1 MKLISRYTVMLLTFL
16 LFLTAAAPAALASG
30 TTDNSSGGKKLVLGT
45 SADFAPYEFHKVIN
59 GKDEIVGFDIAIA
72 KEIAADLGAE
82 LVIEDMG
89 FDGLLPALQSGRV
102 DLVVSG
108 MTPTDERKKSI
119 DFSDT
124 YYKSKQVIMVRNV
137 DKDKYPDMK
146 SLENIKIGVQ
156 KGSIQETIGQKI
168 PGAKLTSLDKI
179 SDIVLQ
185 LQTKR
190 VDAAIV
196 EDTVAAG
203 YLDDIIGLAAAVPD
217 EEQAEAAVG
226 IRKGNTELLAS
237 VNKTLDRLKS
247 EDKINQMVTEAS
259 LLMAD
264 KVNKSQNIFQL
275 FWEYKGLYATGIG
288 YTLLLSA
295 LGVIFGV
302 IIGLIICL
310 FRLHNMAILRW
321 IGTTYVE
328 VIRGTPMLV
337 QLMIIYYGVSLTFGI
352 NFSALQAG
360 IMTLSINSGAYLA
373 EIFRAGIQGV
383 DRGQLEAARSLG
395 MGRGAA
401 MRYIILPQAF
411 KAVLPAIGNEF
422 VTIIKESSIIS
433 VIGMVDIMYQ
443 ASVVKNLT
451 FQGLNPFIIAA
462 AIYFVMTFIL
472 SKLLGR
478 LERKLGASDRR

>member
-30 TTDNSSGGKKLVLGT
+30 TADSSSNGKKLVLGT
-45 SADFAPYEFHKVIN
+45 SADFAPYEFHKVID

-102 DLVVSG
+102 DLVISG

-119 DFSDT
+119 DFSEP
-124 YYKSKQVIMVRNV
+124 YYKSKQVIMIRNV
-137 DKDKYPDMK
+137 DKDKFPDMK
-146 SLENIKIGVQ
+146 SLENTKIGVQ
-156 KGSIQETIGQKI
+156 KGSIQESIGQKI

-217 EEQAEAAVG
+217 EEQVEAAIG
-226 IRKGNTELLAS
+226 IRKGNTELLTA
-237 VNKTLDRLKS
+237 VNQTLERLKS
-247 EDKINQMVTEAS
+247 EDKINQMVTDAS

-264 KVNKSQNIFQL
+264 KVNKSQNIFEV
-275 FWEYKGLYATGIG
+275 FWQYKSFYATGVG

-295 LGVIFGV
+295 LGVLFGV

-310 FRLHNMAILRW
+310 FRLHNLAILRW
-321 IGTTYVE
+321 IGTAYVE

-395 MGRGAA
+395 MGRGDA

-443 ASVVKNLT
+443 ASVVKNIT
-451 FQGLNPFIIAA
+451 YQGMNPFLIAA

>member
-1 MKLISRYTVMLLTFL
+1 MKLISRYTMMLLAFVVV
-16 LFLTAAAPAALASG
+16 LTTVAPVAFATG
-30 TTDNSSGGKKLVLGT
+30 TTNNSGSKKLVLGT
-45 SADFAPYEFHKVIN
+45 SADFAPYEFHKVID
-59 GKDEIVGFDIAIA
+59 GKDQIVGFDISIA
-72 KEIAADLGAE
+72 KEIAADLGVE

-102 DLVVSG
+102 DMVISG
-108 MTPTDERKKSI
+108 MTPTDDRRQSI

-124 YYKSKQVIMVRNV
+124 YYKSKQVIMIRNA
-137 DKDKYPDMK
+137 DKDKYPTMAD
-146 SLENIKIGVQ
+146 LENEKIGVQ
-156 KGSIQETIGQKI
+156 KGSIQETIGQGI
-168 PGAKLTSLDKI
+168 PGAKLTALDKI

-185 LQTKR
+185 LQTNR
-190 VDAAIV
+190 VNAAIV

-203 YLDDIIGLAAAVPD
+203 YLDDVIGLAPAIPD
-217 EEQAEAAVG
+217 EEQAEAAIG
-226 IRKGNTELLAS
+226 IRKGNTELLNA
-237 VNKTLDRLKS
+237 VNGTLERLKS
-247 EDKINQMVTEAS
+247 ENKIDQMVTEAS
-259 LLMAD
+259 KLM
-264 KVNKSQNIFQL
+264 VEKSKQNIFEV
-275 FWEYKGLYATGIG
+275 FWQYKSFYATGVG

-310 FRLHNMAILRW
+310 FRLHDVSILRW
-321 IGTTYVE
+321 IGTAYVE

-360 IMTLSINSGAYLA
+360 IITLSINSGAYLA

-401 MRYIILPQAF
+401 MRFIVLPQAF

-443 ASVVKNLT
+443 ASVVKNIT
-451 FQGLNPFIIAA
+451 YQGMNPFLIAA
-462 AIYFVMTFIL
+462 AIYFVLTFIL

-478 LERKLGASDRR
+478 LERKLSASDRR

>member
-1 MKLISRYTVMLLTFL
+1 MLLTFL

-30 TTDNSSGGKKLVLGT
+30 TTNSSGGKKLVLGT

-72 KEIAADLGAE
+72 KEIAKDLGAE

-102 DLVVSG
+102 DLVISG

-119 DFSDT
+119 DFSEP

-146 SLENIKIGVQ
+146 ALENAKIGVQ

-203 YLDDIIGLAAAVPD
+203 YLDDMIGLAPAVPD
-217 EEQAEAAVG
+217 EEQVEAAIG
-226 IRKGNTELLAS
+226 IRKGNTELLTA
-237 VNKTLDRLKS
+237 VNQTLERLKS
-247 EDKINQMVTEAS
+247 ENKINKMVTDAS

-264 KVNKSQNIFQL
+264 RVNKSQNIFEV
-275 FWEYKGLYATGIG
+275 FWQYKSFYATGIG

-295 LGVIFGV
+295 LGVLFGV

-310 FRLHNMAILRW
+310 FRLHNMAVLRW
-321 IGTTYVE
+321 IGTAYVE

-443 ASVVKNLT
+443 ASVVKNIT
-451 FQGLNPFIIAA
+451 YQGMNPFLIAA

>member
-1 MKLISRYTVMLLTFL
+1 MKLISRYTMMLLAFVVL
-16 LFLTAAAPAALASG
+16 LTTVAPVAMATG
-30 TTDNSSGGKKLVLGT
+30 TTSNSGSKKLVLGT
-45 SADFAPYEFHKVIN
+45 SADFAPYEFHKVID
-59 GKDEIVGFDIAIA
+59 GKDQIVGFDISIA

-102 DLVVSG
+102 DMVISG
-108 MTPTDERKKSI
+108 MTPTDDRRQSI

-124 YYKSKQVIMVRNV
+124 YYKSKQVIMVRSA
-137 DKDKYPDMK
+137 DKDKYPTMAD
-146 SLENIKIGVQ
+146 LENEKIGVQ
-156 KGSIQETIGQKI
+156 KGSIQETIGQGI
-168 PGAKLTSLDKI
+168 PGAKLTALDKI

-185 LQTKR
+185 LQTNR
-190 VDAAIV
+190 VNAAIV

-203 YLDDIIGLAAAVPD
+203 YLDDVIGLAPAIPD
-217 EEQAEAAVG
+217 EEQAEAAIG
-226 IRKGNTELLAS
+226 IRKGNTELLNA
-237 VNKTLDRLKS
+237 VNGTLERLKS
-247 EDKINQMVTEAS
+247 ENKIDQMVTEAS
-259 LLMAD
+259 KLMAE
-264 KVNKSQNIFQL
+264 KSKQNILQV
-275 FWEYKGLYATGIG
+275 FWQYKSFYATGVG

-302 IIGLIICL
+302 IIALIICL
-310 FRLHNMAILRW
+310 FRLHDFAILRW
-321 IGTTYVE
+321 IGTAYVE

-360 IMTLSINSGAYLA
+360 IITLSINSGAYLA

-401 MRYIILPQAF
+401 MRFIVLPQAF

-443 ASVVKNLT
+443 ASVVKNIT
-451 FQGLNPFIIAA
+451 YQGMNPFLIAA
-462 AIYFVMTFIL
+462 AIYFVLTFIL

-478 LERKLGASDRR
+478 LERKLSASDRR

>member
-1 MKLISRYTVMLLTFL
+1 MKLISRYTMMLLTFVL
-16 LFLTAAAPAALASG
+16 MLTVAVPAALASG
-30 TTDNSSGGKKLVLGT
+30 TTDNSGGKKLVLGT

-59 GKDEIVGFDIAIA
+59 GKDEIVGFDIEIA

-102 DLVVSG
+102 DLVISG

-124 YYKSKQVIMVRNV
+124 YYKSKQVIMIRTEDTN
-137 DKDKYPDMK
+137 KYQTMAD
-146 SLENIKIGVQ
+146 LQNEKIGVQ
-156 KGSIQETIGQKI
+156 KGSIQETIGQGI
-168 PGAKLTSLDKI
+168 SGAKLTALDKI

-190 VDAAIV
+190 VNAAIV

-203 YLDDIIGLAAAVPD
+203 YLDDVIGLAPIVVD
-217 EEQAEAAVG
+217 EEQVEAAIG
-226 IRKGNTELLAS
+226 IRKGNTELLNA
-237 VNKTLDRLKS
+237 VNSTLERLKS
-247 EDKINQMVTEAS
+247 ENRIEEMVTEAS
-259 LLMAD
+259 QLMAGKD
-264 KVNKSQNIFQL
+264 TKNIFQV
-275 FWEYKGLYATGIG
+275 FWEYKSFYATGIG

-295 LGVIFGV
+295 LGVLFGV
-302 IIGLIICL
+302 IIGLIICM
-310 FRLHNMAILRW
+310 FRMHDMAILRW
-321 IGTTYVE
+321 IGTAYVE
-328 VIRGTPMLV
+328 LIRGTPMLV
-337 QLMIIYYGVSLTFGI
+337 QLMIIYYGLSLTFGI

-360 IMTLSINSGAYLA
+360 VITLSINSGAYLA
-373 EIFRAGIQGV
+373 EIFRAGVQGV

-443 ASVVKNLT
+443 ASVVKNIT
-451 FQGLNPFIIAA
+451 YQGMNPFLIAA

-478 LERKLGASDRR
+478 LERKLNASDRR

>member
-30 TTDNSSGGKKLVLGT
+30 TTNSSGGKKLVLGT

-72 KEIAADLGAE
+72 KEIAKDLGAE

-102 DLVVSG
+102 DLVISG

-119 DFSDT
+119 DFSEP

-146 SLENIKIGVQ
+146 ALENAKIGVQ

-203 YLDDIIGLAAAVPD
+203 YLDDMIGLAPAVPD
-217 EEQAEAAVG
+217 EEQVEAAIG
-226 IRKGNTELLAS
+226 IRKGNTELLTA
-237 VNKTLDRLKS
+237 VNQTLERLKS
-247 EDKINQMVTEAS
+247 ENKINKMVTDAS

-264 KVNKSQNIFQL
+264 RVNKSQNIFEV
-275 FWEYKGLYATGIG
+275 FWQYKSFYATGIG

-295 LGVIFGV
+295 LGVLFGV

-310 FRLHNMAILRW
+310 FRLHNMAVLRW
-321 IGTTYVE
+321 IGTAYVE

-443 ASVVKNLT
+443 ASVVKNIT
-451 FQGLNPFIIAA
+451 YQGMNPFLIAA

>member
-1 MKLISRYTVMLLTFL
+1 MKLISRYTIMLLTFVL
-16 LFLTAAAPAALASG
+16 MLTVAVPAALASG
-30 TTDNSSGGKKLVLGT
+30 TTDNSGGKKLVLGT

-59 GKDEIVGFDIAIA
+59 GEDEIVGFDIEIA

-102 DLVVSG
+102 DLVISG

-124 YYKSKQVIMVRNV
+124 YYKSKQVIMIRTE
-137 DKDKYPDMK
+137 DTDKYQTMAD
-146 SLENIKIGVQ
+146 LQNEKIGVQ
-156 KGSIQETIGQKI
+156 KGSIQETIGQGI
-168 PGAKLTSLDKI
+168 SGAKLTALDKI

-190 VDAAIV
+190 VNAAIV

-203 YLDDIIGLAAAVPD
+203 YLDDAIGLAPIVVD
-217 EEQAEAAVG
+217 EEQVEAAIG
-226 IRKGNTELLAS
+226 IRKGNTELLNA
-237 VNKTLDRLKS
+237 VNSTLERLKS
-247 EDKINQMVTEAS
+247 ENRIEEMVTEAS
-259 LLMAD
+259 QLMAGKD
-264 KVNKSQNIFQL
+264 TKNIFQV
-275 FWEYKGLYATGIG
+275 FWEYKSFYTTGIG

-295 LGVIFGV
+295 LGVLFGV
-302 IIGLIICL
+302 IIGLIICM
-310 FRLHNMAILRW
+310 FRMHDMAILRW
-321 IGTTYVE
+321 IGTAYVE

-337 QLMIIYYGVSLTFGI
+337 QLMIIYYGLSLTFGI

-360 IMTLSINSGAYLA
+360 VITLSINSGAYLA
-373 EIFRAGIQGV
+373 EIFRAGVQGV

-443 ASVVKNLT
+443 ASVVKNIT
-451 FQGLNPFIIAA
+451 YQGMNPFLIAA

-478 LERKLGASDRR
+478 LERKLNASDRR

>member
-1 MKLISRYTVMLLTFL
+1 MLLTFL

-30 TTDNSSGGKKLVLGT
+30 TTNSSGGKKLVLGT

-72 KEIAADLGAE
+72 KEIAKDLGAE

-102 DLVVSG
+102 DLVISG

-119 DFSDT
+119 DFSEP
-124 YYKSKQVIMVRNV
+124 YYKSKQVIMIRNV

-146 SLENIKIGVQ
+146 ALENAKIGVQ

-203 YLDDIIGLAAAVPD
+203 YLDDMIGLAPAVPD
-217 EEQAEAAVG
+217 EEQVEAAIG
-226 IRKGNTELLAS
+226 IRKGNTELLTA
-237 VNKTLDRLKS
+237 VNQTLERLKS
-247 EDKINQMVTEAS
+247 EDKINQMVTDAS

-264 KVNKSQNIFQL
+264 RVNKSQNIFEV
-275 FWEYKGLYATGIG
+275 FWQYKSFYATGIG

-295 LGVIFGV
+295 LGVLFGV

-310 FRLHNMAILRW
+310 FRLHNMAVLRW
-321 IGTTYVE
+321 IGTAYVE

-443 ASVVKNLT
+443 ASVVKNIT
-451 FQGLNPFIIAA
+451 YQGMNPFLIAA

>member
-30 TTDNSSGGKKLVLGT
+30 TTNSSGGKKLVLGT

-72 KEIAADLGAE
+72 REIAKDLGAE

-102 DLVVSG
+102 DLVISG

-119 DFSDT
+119 DFSES

-146 SLENIKIGVQ
+146 ALENAKIGVQ

-203 YLDDIIGLAAAVPD
+203 YLDDMIGLAPAVPD
-217 EEQAEAAVG
+217 EEQVEAAIG
-226 IRKGNTELLAS
+226 IRKGNTELLTA
-237 VNKTLDRLKS
+237 VNQTLERLKS
-247 EDKINQMVTEAS
+247 EDKINQMVTDAS

-264 KVNKSQNIFQL
+264 RVNKSQNIFEV
-275 FWEYKGLYATGIG
+275 FWQYKSFYATGIG

-295 LGVIFGV
+295 LGVLFGV

-310 FRLHNMAILRW
+310 FRLHNMAVLRW
-321 IGTTYVE
+321 IGTAYVE

-443 ASVVKNLT
+443 ASVVKNIT
-451 FQGLNPFIIAA
+451 YQGMNPFLIAA

>member
-1 MKLISRYTVMLLTFL
+1 MKLISRYTMMLLTFVIL
-16 LFLTAAAPAALASG
+16 LTTAVPAALASG
-30 TTDNSSGGKKLVLGT
+30 TTDNSSSKKLVLGT

-59 GKDEIVGFDIAIA
+59 GKDEIVGFDIEIA
-72 KEIAADLGAE
+72 KEIAKDLGAE

-89 FDGLLPALQSGRV
+89 FDGLLPSLQSGRV
-102 DLVVSG
+102 DLVISG

-137 DKDKYPDMK
+137 DKDKYPTMAE
-146 SLENIKIGVQ
+146 LENAKIGVQ
-156 KGSIQETIGQKI
+156 KGSIQETIGQSI
-168 PGAKLTSLDKI
+168 PGAKLTALDKI

-190 VDAAIV
+190 IDAAIV

-217 EEQAEAAVG
+217 EEQAEAAIG
-226 IRKGNTELLAS
+226 IRKGNTELLAA
-237 VNKTLDRLKS
+237 VNGTLERLKS
-247 EDKINQMVTEAS
+247 EDKINQMVTDAS

-264 KVNKSQNIFQL
+264 KANKSQNIFQV
-275 FWEYKGLYATGIG
+275 FWQYKSFYATGIG

-310 FRLHNMAILRW
+310 FRLHDAAILRW
-321 IGTTYVE
+321 IGTAYVE

-337 QLMIIYYGVSLTFGI
+337 QLMIIYYGISLTFGI

-360 IMTLSINSGAYLA
+360 ILTLSINSGAYLA

-443 ASVVKNLT
+443 ASVVKNIT
-451 FQGLNPFIIAA
+451 FQGLSPFLIAA

-478 LERKLGASDRR
+478 LERKLSASDRR